1 MNQKPNPLNRLGR
14 KNIHCPQ
21 YGDCLDYAADRYWD
35 YWDCAECSHK
45 ATRQPFTDIEC
56 TTEEIDVFFH
66 LPARVYRILQQDD
79 LKAEAE
85 SA

>member
-21 YGDCLDYAADRYWD
+21 YGDCLDYAADRYWEH
-35 YWDCAECSHK
+35 WDCAECFQK
-45 ATRQPFTDIEC
+45 TTRQVVTEVEY

-66 LPARVYRILQQDD
+66 LPARVYRIPQKDE

-85 SA
+85 GT